1 MEKDITFT
9 APIKRKCDDGKPIPY
24 KLKFIDSFR
33 FMSASL
39 LDLDNLS
46 SIFYSIECKSC
57 MGRKKIDSEFCFV
70 GLKNNRLIYRYKE
83 CKEEWKRQ
91 INELI
96 EEFPGTYKFCNGNLN
111 KFILL
116 LRKGVYPY
124 EYMDI
129 WKKFDETALPAKEA
143 FYSNLNLE
151 DISDED
157 YAHAQKVWD
166 VFKINNLGDYHDLY
180 VQSDTL
186 LLEDVY

>member
-70 GLKNNRLIYRYKE
+70 RLKNNRLIYRYKE
-83 CKEEWKRQ
+83 CKEEWKSFHFIPLHFHFRK
-91 INELI
+91 
-96 EEFPGTYKFCNGNLN
+96 FPSIYQFCNGDLN

-124 EYMDI
+124 EDMDN
-129 WKKFDETALPAKEA
+129 WENFDETTIPPKEA
-143 FYSNLNLE
+143 FYSKLNVE
-151 DISDED
+151 NIGDKNYE
-157 YAHAQKVWD
+157 HAQKVWE
-166 VFKINNLGDYHDLY
+166 VFGIKNRG
-180 VQSDTL
+180 
-186 LLEDVY
+186 